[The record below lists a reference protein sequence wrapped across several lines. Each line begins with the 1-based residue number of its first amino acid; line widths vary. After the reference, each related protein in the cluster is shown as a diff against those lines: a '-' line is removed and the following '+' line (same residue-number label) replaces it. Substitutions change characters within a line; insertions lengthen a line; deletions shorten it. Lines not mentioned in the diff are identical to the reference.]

1 MSSQEPTKS
10 TPTGTKA
17 ETGSYGVSYR
27 NIVLSVLL
35 SLAVV
40 AVIAVLTYEPEAI
53 ESIKDSFDVWLMSL
67 AVGTVV
73 ARILIGG
80 WRLQFV
86 SSGHLRFSS
95 AVRGQ
100 LAWDFFSIVTPSVIG
115 GGPLAAVYVA
125 RDGDVKVG
133 EATALLFFAML
144 LDQFFF
150 AATVPLIVLAT
161 FFMPV
166 FPPALGAIGTWTFL
180 IYFVG
185 LLAWVY
191 VFAYVTF
198 FRPEVL
204 DRWLKKVF
212 RIKWLRKYEHRV
224 ATEMHAMQERAALLR
239 SQPTSFFVKG
249 SVLTLMSWT
258 VRYALLV
265 LIIWSVYDNLDVL
278 LATVRTAALTLGS
291 LVMPTPGGSGGVEG
305 LYALFFGPPLMPS
318 FLVAPT
324 LLIWRIMGYYVYIA
338 LGGYL
343 TMHRVRQELKARRN
357 GSEATAAREDGT
369 GTQDLAS
376 DWKADT
382 E

>member
-1 MSSQEPTKS
+1 MSTQ
-10 TPTGTKA
+10 TGTNA
-17 ETGSYGVSYR
+17 EAGGYGVSYR
-27 NIVLSVLL
+27 NIVLSVIL

-40 AVIAVLTYEPEAI
+40 AVIAALTYEPEAI

-86 SSGHLRFSS
+86 SNGHLRFSS

-150 AATVPLIVLAT
+150 AATVPLLVLAT

-166 FPPALGAIGTWTFL
+166 FPPALGTVGTWTFL

-265 LIIWSVYDNLDVL
+265 FIIWSVYDNLDVF

-291 LVMPTPGGSGGVEG
+291 LVVPTPGGSGGVEG
-305 LYALFFGPPLMPS
+305 LYALFFGPPLMPG

-324 LLIWRIMGYYVYIA
+324 LLIWRILGYYVYIG

-357 GSEATAAREDGT
+357 GGDVPGASEDGS
-369 GTQDLAS
+369 GRREVES
-376 DWKADT
+376 DWKADI
-382 E
+382 ERDRR